1 MERSRALNLALVLF
15 LGGGAPAQA
24 FRNCQIDGDSAAF
37 RGSSRYLVGE
47 LTYEAAS
54 GAASGTETH
63 YNYSNVGPAG
73 LNECHVTYELS
84 GIYDDAG
91 ALLLLD
97 AELTNQS
104 HGCDPDFVDAEFP
117 DYRSYTITLRKS
129 DEGITELL
137 DAGSGI
143 VLARGDPAE
152 GTLLY
157 RTDEACMLD

>member
-1 MERSRALNLALVLF
+1 MYRPRVVSLALILLLSAAGPV
-15 LGGGAPAQA
+15 QA

-47 LTYEAAS
+47 LTYEASS
-54 GAASGTETH
+54 GTASGTETH
-63 YNYSNVGPAG
+63 YNYTNAGPAG
-73 LNECHVTYELS
+73 LNECHVTYELT

-104 HGCDPDFVDAEFP
+104 HGCDPDFVDADFP

-129 DEGITELL
+129 HDGITELL
-137 DAGSGI
+137 DSGSGS
-143 VLARGDPAE
+143 VLASGDPAE

-157 RTDEACMLD
+157 RTDEACILE